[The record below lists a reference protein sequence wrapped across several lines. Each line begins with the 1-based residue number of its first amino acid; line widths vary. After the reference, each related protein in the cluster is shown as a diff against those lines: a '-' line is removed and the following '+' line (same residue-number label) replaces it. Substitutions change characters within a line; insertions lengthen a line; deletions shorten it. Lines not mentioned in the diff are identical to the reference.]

1 MKQINSFM
9 RLLFY
14 CFSFFIA
21 AIFANCSPAK
31 KSTDNKYM
39 SINERTVG
47 LSFKKL
53 QSQQNLVNNV
63 SASRGVLDAYLIS
76 LATNGISHM
85 IDNRKKKYTAQ
96 FSMALTDLHF
106 YNNLSTNGIFD
117 PNGIIFKGFSLVRL
131 INNKET
137 KTEDTAFIAHFL
149 LDTVNSYEIAN
160 SSMFRLKLD
169 SLDYRIPKAKFKHDK
184 KTMNIDFEITFSC
197 SYVNES
203 GNFFSNVTLGKFY
216 FSVRDAPL
224 DKNDTAYIAFYRRLH
239 NKPLTGAS
247 FIVPRSYGYY
257 VAEDNA
263 LKPSYS
269 WGNYSIAATV
279 TESSKE
285 AFVDKMIADNSDLII
300 NASKTQL
307 QKASDKISNSSSG
320 SSSGSSG
327 SSGGYHH

>member
-1 MKQINSFM
+1 M
-9 RLLFY
+9 RLSFY
-14 CFSFFIA
+14 CVGLFITI
-21 AIFANCSPAK
+21 IFVHCAPAK
-31 KSTDNKYM
+31 KPTDNKYM
-39 SINERTVG
+39 SINERTTG

-63 SASRGVLDAYLIS
+63 NASRGVLDAYLIS

-96 FSMALTDLHF
+96 FSMALADLHF

-131 INNKET
+131 INNKAT
-137 KTEDTAFIAHFL
+137 QKADTAFIAHFL
-149 LDTVNSYEIAN
+149 LDTINSYEIAN
-160 SSMFRLKLD
+160 TSMFRLKLD
-169 SLDYRIPKAKFKHDK
+169 SLDYRVPKAQFKHDK
-184 KTMNIDFEITFSC
+184 KTMNIDFEITFTC
-197 SYVNES
+197 SYVNEN

-216 FSVRDAPL
+216 LNVRDAPV
-224 DKNDTAYIAFYRRLH
+224 DRKDTGYIAFYRRLR

-257 VAEDNA
+257 IAEDNA

-285 AFVDKMIADNSDLII
+285 AFVDKMIADNSELII

-307 QKASDKISNSSSG
+307 QKTSNKISNTST
-320 SSSGSSG
+320 
-327 SSGGYHH
+327 GGYGH